1 MKTKL
6 LKGLLVLI
14 LAGEG
19 YLAYDIINED
29 PNKNRDLSK
38 INRDSLLIPS
48 IDSGKIYVC
57 SFNIQFLGNFKKRD
71 NVALADLLKNFDIVI
86 IQELLAPPFDG
97 VFPNGESFKP
107 DKEAETFFKSMIN
120 QGFKYVLSEE
130 DTGPGKEIHQNSSST
145 EWWVGFYKES
155 KVRVALDLPHGFL
168 AADRSNNPD
177 FDRVPYAF
185 PFRSMIDSSDF
196 VLISVH
202 LAPDASGQQRRKHEL
217 DAIKSWINK
226 NDKKEKDF
234 IILGDMN
241 IEGKEE
247 LKKAIPSGFISLN
260 DECNRT
266 NTLINN
272 SSDRGA
278 RPYDHI
284 MYKTK
289 YTSNEIDEQ
298 FNMIILNLI
307 DLMKPYWISESQYP
321 GDPYNHNLFKQY
333 YSDHHPVLFRIKSS
347 SDDD

>member
-1 MKTKL
+1 MKRKF
-6 LKGLLVLI
+6 LKGLLVLV

-38 INRDSLLIPS
+38 INLDSLIIPS
-48 IDSGKIYVC
+48 VDSGKIYVC

-71 NVALADLLKNFDIVI
+71 NVALADILKNFDIVI

-107 DKEAETFFKSMIN
+107 DKEAETFFKAMIN
-120 QGFKYVLSEE
+120 QGFKYALSEE
-130 DTGPGKEIHQNSSST
+130 DTGPSSEIHQNSSST
-145 EWWVGFYKES
+145 EWWVGFYKEL
-155 KVRVALDLPHGFL
+155 KVRVASDLPHGFL
-168 AADRSNNPD
+168 AVDRSNNPD

-185 PFRSMIDSSDF
+185 PFRSLIDSSDF

-202 LAPDASGQQRRKHEL
+202 LAPDAIEQQRRKHEL

-226 NDKKEKDF
+226 NDSKEKDF

-241 IEGKEE
+241 IEDKEE
-247 LKKAIPSGFISLN
+247 LSKDIPSGFISLN
-260 DECNRT
+260 GKCLRT
-266 NTLINN
+266 NTLINKT
-272 SSDRGA
+272 SDRGA

-284 MYKTK
+284 MYRPK
-289 YTSNEIDEQ
+289 YTSSEIDEK
-298 FNMIILNLI
+298 FNMVILNLI
-307 DLMKPYWISESQYP
+307 DLMKPYWISENQYP

-333 YSDHHPVLFRIKSS
+333 YSDHHPVFFRLKSNP
-347 SDDD
+347 DDD